1 MNIGPL
7 TVEERGDHFGQVGN
21 SNIRTPSSS
30 SSSLFPPSVH
40 QHNTLTFGRTSRVS
54 YTVVWRDAAAVT
66 VNPYDDDTA
75 VALHCRHSSGSNLTT
90 HRMGDQYDLA
100 RTGSASD

>member
-40 QHNTLTFGRTSRVS
+40 QHNTLTLAERVE
-54 YTVVWRDAAAVT
+54 
-66 VNPYDDDTA
+66 
-75 VALHCRHSSGSNLTT
+75 
-90 HRMGDQYDLA
+90 
-100 RTGSASD
+100 